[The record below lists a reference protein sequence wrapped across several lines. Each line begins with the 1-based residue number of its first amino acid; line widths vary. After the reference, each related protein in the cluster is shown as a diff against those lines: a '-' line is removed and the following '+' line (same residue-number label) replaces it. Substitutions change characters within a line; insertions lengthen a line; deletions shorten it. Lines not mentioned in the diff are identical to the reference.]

1 MASKGFTKC
10 SSGKSFEEKSN
21 GVTDLSDLA
30 VGSLMCGESMAGG
43 NMVTAKVTSEQLA
56 APGTPS
62 EQTSTNILGQ
72 DLNANHVYDPAATP
86 QTNDRKEIH

>member
-1 MASKGFTKC
+1 MASKGFTTN

-30 VGSLMCGESMAGG
+30 VGSLMCGESMSGG
-43 NMVTAKVTSEQLA
+43 NMITAKVTSQQLA

-62 EQTSTNILGQ
+62 EQTGTNVLGQ
-72 DLNANHVYDPAATP
+72 DFDANHIYDPAAVP
-86 QTNDRKEIH
+86 QSDDRKEVH

>member
-1 MASKGFTKC
+1 MASKSFMQN
-10 SSGKSFEEKSN
+10 SSGKTFEEKSN

-30 VGSLMCGESMAGG
+30 KGSLMCGESMSGG

-62 EQTSTNILGQ
+62 EQTSTNVLGH
-72 DLNANHVYDPAATP
+72 DFDANHIHDPATTP
-86 QTNDRKEIH
+86 VTNDRKEVH